1 LDPITRKEF
10 QDLLERLAGL
20 ERQLVQVL
28 ELSKENQGLR
38 TELRAAEQEL
48 AVKTLEVERLKND
61 LLHQKHVWEKE
72 VERVQKSAAE
82 RESLLRQD
90 AAEKLALA
98 QQFFDRQVQ
107 LEKERY
113 LERSLRE
120 KDKLDRQLDDYQQDE
135 SWWSRLLRLLT
146 WN

>member
-1 LDPITRKEF
+1 MDPITRKEF